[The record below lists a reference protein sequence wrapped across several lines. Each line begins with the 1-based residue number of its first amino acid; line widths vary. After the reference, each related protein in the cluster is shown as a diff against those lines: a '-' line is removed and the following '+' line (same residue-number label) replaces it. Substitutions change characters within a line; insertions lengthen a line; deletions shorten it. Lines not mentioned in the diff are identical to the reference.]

1 MRRAIDA
8 VRCALLWVGTTS
20 AGLPTAPSSFRT
32 LTSSERETSW
42 PMSDESA
49 RHPHVEASA
58 GAHRRLTAILI
69 VLAVVLANAAFIG
82 LGSVFEYPDI
92 LQQPT
97 DEILT
102 KFRAEEATIVVL
114 FSMLALAS
122 ALLAPIALL
131 LGRLADNN
139 LGRWSIRVGV
149 AAAVVQV
156 IGLLRWPLVVPFL
169 ADRDA
174 TDGFEAVHT
183 VLGKVVGETF
193 GYLLTATWTVLIIY
207 ALGER
212 LAGRWFKFLGLAA
225 AAMIA
230 VGVLVPLG
238 VPGTDFAN
246 FLGYI
251 VWSVW
256 LLAFATLIWRRRTE
270 LTDSS
275 AALVKRPAPAGSA
288 GG

>member
-1 MRRAIDA
+1 M
-8 VRCALLWVGTTS
+8 
-20 AGLPTAPSSFRT
+20 PNEP
-32 LTSSERETSW
+32 
-42 PMSDESA
+42 A
-49 RHPHVEASA
+49 RHPQGEASPH
-58 GAHRRLTAILI
+58 GARRLTAIL
-69 VLAVVLANAAFIG
+69 VGLAVVLANAAFIG

-102 KFRAEEATIVVL
+102 KFRADQATIVVL

-131 LGRLADNN
+131 LGRLADND

-174 TDGFEAVHT
+174 TGAFETVHT

-212 LAGRWFKFLGLAA
+212 FAGRWFKVLGLAA

-256 LLAFATLIWRRRTE
+256 LLTLATLIWRRRGE
-270 LTDSS
+270 LSERS
-275 AALVKRPAPAGSA
+275 ATRGTRSALAAGST

>member
-1 MRRAIDA
+1 
-8 VRCALLWVGTTS
+8 
-20 AGLPTAPSSFRT
+20 
-32 LTSSERETSW
+32 
-42 PMSDESA
+42 MSDESA
-49 RHPHVEASA
+49 RHPQVEASA
-58 GAHRRLTAILI
+58 GGHRRLIAILI

-102 KFRAEEATIVVL
+102 KFRADEATIVVL

-131 LGRLADNN
+131 LGRLADNE

-149 AAAVVQV
+149 AAALVQV

-174 TDGFEAVHT
+174 TGAFETVHT

-212 LAGRWFKFLGLAA
+212 LAGRWFKMLGLAA

-256 LLAFATLIWRRRTE
+256 LLAFATLIWRRRNE
-270 LTDSS
+270 LSESS
-275 AALVKRPAPAGSA
+275 AALGTRPALVAPAG
-288 GG
+288 G